1 MQHTAARMQ
10 EFRKSMRPLMFFSS
24 GSLLNAEFLALTD
37 ISESRQVRPGDY
49 LHFPGLKSLACVVE
63 LRSKGVAACLF
74 FDPSLACKCGAERC
88 WRLRLPIQ
96 ECEVEI
102 PSGCKFGRALT
113 SAFGQLTSRVVCP
126 WSVCYHETVAEVEPT
141 LSRDRVDLVRSI
153 LEATKQDFSG
163 AFSAFTPRVV
173 GMYNAATTQAV
184 VLQASDGTEVLPM
197 CCSASTMAGECDIA
211 PRGWQNGVRS
221 ISAMGVHRLRKRRY
235 RCHMHGV
242 EWAIADLPGDRVGSF
257 QIRGEYWPGA
267 IWLFEETECFE
278 ALRRALEQATQD
290 SVVSTLATHPSRA
303 ALTPLEM
310 RVLSAAVAGHADS
323 VPRTQT
329 IAGWI
334 VAYLE
339 QMNHPDAFILA
350 YLEQMNHPDA
360 FILATCL
367 LRTHGAVLN
376 MDFSAS
382 DVKQLLRKGDSTS
395 QCYRGITGL
404 YDPPP
409 HAYFSVCR

>member
-1 MQHTAARMQ
+1 MRHRGTPAASSRAKRRRLDVVQRLHVPRRRLAGKQPSSSWEATASTCGPPGMQHTAARMQ

-24 GSLLNAEFLALTD
+24 GGLLNAEFFALTD
-37 ISESRQVRPGDY
+37 ISEGRQVRPGDY

-63 LRSKGVAACLF
+63 LRSKGVAECLF

-88 WRLRLPIQ
+88 WRLRLSIK

-113 SAFGQLTSRVVCP
+113 SAFGQLTSGVVCP

-153 LEATKQDFSG
+153 LEATTQDFSG
-163 AFSAFTPRVV
+163 ALSAFAPRVV

-221 ISAMGVHRLRKRRY
+221 ISAMGVHRLRKRQY
-235 RCHMHGV
+235 RCHAHGV

-290 SVVSTLATHPSRA
+290 SVVSTLATHPSPIACDLDPAGDACPECGCCWAPCR
-303 ALTPLEM
+303 
-310 RVLSAAVAGHADS
+310 LSPTHADNCWLDRCIFGTDEPS
-323 VPRTQT
+323 
-329 IAGWI
+329 
-334 VAYLE
+334 
-339 QMNHPDAFILA
+339 
-350 YLEQMNHPDA
+350 
-360 FILATCL
+360 
-367 LRTHGAVLN
+367 
-376 MDFSAS
+376 
-382 DVKQLLRKGDSTS
+382 
-395 QCYRGITGL
+395 
-404 YDPPP
+404 
-409 HAYFSVCR
+409 